1 MFGASCSLS
10 ISFALSL
17 PVFPLYLSFSLSVGT
32 LSGRCFVFLVSSV
45 FALQDLY
52 LDHDPTP
59 AHQAAKAIAKMQT
72 LFGTIP
78 YIYGKGKNAAVRGRG
93 WEREKEREERRL
105 CAFVCVCVRERERDV
120 FY

>member
-1 MFGASCSLS
+1 M
-10 ISFALSL
+10 
-17 PVFPLYLSFSLSVGT
+17 
-32 LSGRCFVFLVSSV
+32 FLVSSV

-78 YIYGKGKNAAVRGRG
+78 FIYGKGRNAAVRGRE
-93 WEREKEREERRL
+93 WEKETEKRKGIV
-105 CAFVCVCVRERERDV
+105 CICVCV
-120 FY
+120 